1 MKVLRFVRLV
11 FIIVITSLSLAAC
24 NEDSNSTAPIFY
36 IDSSLEE
43 GLIFGGE
50 GGEQFIKFGCSM
62 DWNLQISSPNND
74 MTWCTP
80 SMTSGKAGNYNVK
93 FTVTKNTDENERFVY
108 VNIFAG
114 TSTITFIIT
123 QHKKNTEDDVEKPT
137 ISLSQESFNV
147 ETRGGIIKVDVESNV
162 QYMIQMPDIDW
173 ITEMTDNTKA
183 SNSHY
188 FAISENPLL
197 TDRNAD
203 ILFVTQELDTLA
215 TVVIEQRA
223 NNFITVN
230 STEAGSLLG
239 IIGAEHIEDV
249 TGLKVIGDINGND
262 IVLIKRMT
270 NLINLDLSQSR
281 IVEGGVSY
289 GKKDIHYTIPI
300 YIDDEKHPQVDAYT
314 ENDIIG
320 ENMFENCNF
329 KSIKLPNSSKK
340 IDARAFKNCLLLKNV
355 NIPKS
360 VNYISWF
367 AFYNCK
373 SLDNVIFENEAKPG
387 IGYNAFA
394 RCESLKNIDL
404 PDGISEILRLVFAG
418 CISLEE
424 IKIPSNVTKLYQ
436 SLFAGCSSLE
446 HVNMPNNITEIEYG
460 VFSNCK
466 SLKKIDIPK
475 SITEIQG
482 YTFYSCSS
490 LETVIIPENTSA
502 IKEYAF
508 NKCTNLKEIHIKA
521 LPTTLKSIHETAF
534 GEEVYTNATL
544 FIPKKTWND
553 YFLTPLGYFDKY
565 IEE

>member
-1 MKVLRFVRLV
+1 M
-11 FIIVITSLSLAAC
+11 
-24 NEDSNSTAPIFY
+24 
-36 IDSSLEE
+36 
-43 GLIFGGE
+43 
-50 GGEQFIKFGCSM
+50 
-62 DWNLQISSPNND
+62 
-74 MTWCTP
+74 
-80 SMTSGKAGNYNVK
+80 
-93 FTVTKNTDENERFVY
+93 
-108 VNIFAG
+108 
-114 TSTITFIIT
+114 
-123 QHKKNTEDDVEKPT
+123 EKPT

-197 TDRNAD
+197 TYRNAD

-289 GKKDIHYTIPI
+289 GKKDILYTVPI
-300 YIDDEKHPQVDAYT
+300 YVDDEKHPQVDAYT

-340 IDARAFKNCLLLKNV
+340 IDARAFKNCLLLKNL

-387 IGYNAFA
+387 IGNNAFA

-418 CISLEE
+418 
-424 IKIPSNVTKLYQ
+424 
-436 SLFAGCSSLE
+436 
-446 HVNMPNNITEIEYG
+446 
-460 VFSNCK
+460 
-466 SLKKIDIPK
+466 
-475 SITEIQG
+475 
-482 YTFYSCSS
+482 CSS

-544 FIPKKTWND
+544 FIPKETWND

>member
-340 IDARAFKNCLLLKNV
+340 IDARAFKSCLLLKNV

-367 AFYNCK
+367 AFY
-373 SLDNVIFENEAKPG
+373 
-387 IGYNAFA
+387 
-394 RCESLKNIDL
+394 
-404 PDGISEILRLVFAG
+404 G

-482 YTFYSCSS
+482 YTFYGCSS

>member
-74 MTWCTP
+74 MTWCTS

-281 IVEGGVSY
+281 IV
-289 GKKDIHYTIPI
+289 
-300 YIDDEKHPQVDAYT
+300 
-314 ENDIIG
+314 
-320 ENMFENCNF
+320 
-329 KSIKLPNSSKK
+329 KLPNSSKK

-367 AFYNCK
+367 TFYNCK

-446 HVNMPNNITEIEYG
+446 HVDMPNNITEIEYG

-482 YTFYSCSS
+482 YTF
-490 LETVIIPENTSA
+490 
-502 IKEYAF
+502 
-508 NKCTNLKEIHIKA
+508 
-521 LPTTLKSIHETAF
+521 
-534 GEEVYTNATL
+534 
-544 FIPKKTWND
+544 
-553 YFLTPLGYFDKY
+553 
-565 IEE
+565 